1 MWNIIGKITVLLFDF
16 NAITIS
22 EIAGMDND
30 IALAPFNN
38 TVSNLSKIDMH
49 TSPYLIEL
57 PTKKEIKKQ
66 VVKSNLTRHSVKKT
80 HKRPI
85 VRDDTRVDPNY
96 SFGLDEFVPGFKYLF
111 TLGAPTEIARGV
123 INGSRVSYNSSIGQC
138 DKIVSVELIGNLKKT
153 QNLTLSIV

>member
-1 MWNIIGKITVLLFDF
+1 MYNIIGKITVLLFDF

-22 EIAGMDND
+22 EIAGMDDD
-30 IALAPFNN
+30 IALAPI
-38 TVSNLSKIDMH
+38 SNSTLNYSKIDMH
-49 TSPYLIEL
+49 KHNPYFIEL
-57 PTKKEIKKQ
+57 PEEEKHQIKKQ

-111 TLGAPTEIARGV
+111 TLGAPT
-123 INGSRVSYNSSIGQC
+123 
-138 DKIVSVELIGNLKKT
+138 
-153 QNLTLSIV
+153 